1 MLRSSLS
8 ILACRR
14 STSSLL
20 FSEYKS
26 DDDNYDDDG
35 DDDDDGDYDNF
46 YFYDV
51 YYDDDISIFDK
62 LQCMQLFSLF
72 FFFF

>member
-1 MLRSSLS
+1 MPILVLRSSLS
-8 ILACRR
+8 ILACHR

-35 DDDDDGDYDNF
+35 DDGDYDNV

-62 LQCMQLFSLF
+62 LQCMQLFSL
-72 FFFF
+72 